1 MEYFELGC
9 IVLGII
15 LIAPELNKIVV
26 AFVEEHK

>member
-9 IVLGII
+9 LFMGVM
-15 LIAPELNKIVV
+15 LIAPELYKLVV